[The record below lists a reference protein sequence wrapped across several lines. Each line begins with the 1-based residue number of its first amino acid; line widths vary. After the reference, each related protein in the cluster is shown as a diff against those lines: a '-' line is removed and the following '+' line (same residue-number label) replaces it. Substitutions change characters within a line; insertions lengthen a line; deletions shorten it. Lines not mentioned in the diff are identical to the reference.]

1 MAQGRSSAGRA
12 SVSKTEGRRFESGRP
27 CHKYMNFEKAYQER
41 TRRRAIQRVYG
52 VSRSTLANWIKKKS
66 TVYLR

>member
-1 MAQGRSSAGRA
+1 
-12 SVSKTEGRRFESGRP
+12 
-27 CHKYMNFEKAYQER
+27 MNFEKAYQER